1 MTNNDSDHMYEW
13 QYKGTW
19 YIGIQARDVNG
30 DRSSKHNIDEKLL
43 WLMKSDDELHWVKAE
58 DLRPYPA
65 KNNSDCKVNHG
76 GE

>member
-1 MTNNDSDHMYEW
+1 MATKSNGDMYEW
-13 QYKGTW
+13 QYNGAL

-30 DRSSKHNIDEKLL
+30 DTLSKHNTDDELL

-65 KNNSDCKVNHG
+65 KNNSDHEVTNG
-76 GE
+76 NE